1 MNKLQQDLL
10 NKADYVLRESS
21 SLLGRDTHPEL
32 RNLLGNSIFVA
43 EAFVALM
50 DECGMKQ
57 LKRTQEWL
65 DKFQGAVG
73 DLTLKLLQSQE
84 ERDSLRA
91 EIAELNALFAL
102 QHARTVEADA
112 LYVATHPRPEYPHG
126 YRPDLGELIRWL
138 LERRGCA
145 NERQGSCRGFKS
157 PAEEVYSVEC
167 PRCHQIH
174 AAGECRFTTEAKP

>member
-32 RNLLGNSIFVA
+32 RNLLGDSIFVA
-43 EAFVALM
+43 DAFLSLM
-50 DECGMKQ
+50 NECSMKQ

-65 DKFQGAVG
+65 DKFKGAVG

-84 ERDSLRA
+84 ERDTLRA
-91 EIAELNALFAL
+91 ENAELNALFDL
-102 QHARTVEADA
+102 QHTRTVEADA
-112 LYVATHPRPEYPHG
+112 LYVAAHPRPEYPHG
-126 YRPDLGELIRWL
+126 YRPHLSELIRWL

-145 NERQGSCRGFKS
+145 NERQGSCRGFKTRE
-157 PAEEVYSVEC
+157 AEDK
-167 PRCHQIH
+167 
-174 AAGECRFTTEAKP
+174 A